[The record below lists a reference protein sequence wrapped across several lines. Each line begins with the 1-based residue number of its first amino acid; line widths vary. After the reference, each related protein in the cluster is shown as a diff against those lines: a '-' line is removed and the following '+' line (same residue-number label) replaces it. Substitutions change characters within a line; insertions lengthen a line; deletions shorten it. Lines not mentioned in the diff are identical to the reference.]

1 MSERPLGN
9 QNEEFEIAKNGQMRK
24 SPIPPYL
31 LKTVQSERNLAVS
44 RTKRELKSVTVNE
57 IDNDD
62 RFQEVVK
69 MILPAEGLFSK
80 ERFHGNIKWKPDHV
94 VVQALIWSWQ
104 GCQNVTDAFV
114 QTQSVC
120 ERIGLKQCAASYAS
134 FMGALNRYRSEFGG
148 GLRKRYQELVE
159 EFGGMLFR
167 SWGWVLIA
175 FDGSRVTA
183 PRTVANE
190 TCVLRS
196 QLRFWQGSPVW
207 KEKVERASQKT
218 EQRTSA
224 GASRAASLV
233 TLFWHMNL
241 QLPWT
246 WRRGPSNSSE
256 RGHVQ
261 EILDCESFPKKTL
274 FCGDAGFVGYPLW
287 NSILTRGADFLI
299 RVGANVDLLSEQAD
313 YEKLKDG
320 IVLCWPKGVMKT
332 KRPPL
337 RLRLVRVHVGKTKMW
352 MLTNILDKQQL
363 TKKQIVQCYKMRWG
377 VEVEFRGLKQ
387 TLAKHKLRCRNDG
400 RLLAERNWS
409 IRGMAIAELLALR
422 EQRSWRLKHAKRT
435 HPKRS
440 LAKITRA
447 LRHCMRN
454 LGSKQPPPDQLYHDL
469 AKAVVDC
476 YRNRTDK
483 PARYRHKN
491 PDIKPL
497 GDPNV
502 RSLND
507 IERQKLLDLK
517 KKNAS

>member
-1 MSERPLGN
+1 M
-9 QNEEFEIAKNGQMRK
+9 I
-24 SPIPPYL
+24 
-31 LKTVQSERNLAVS
+31 
-44 RTKRELKSVTVNE
+44 RTKRELKSVTGNE
-57 IDNDD
+57 TDNDNDD
-62 RFQEVVK
+62 RFQEVAK

-80 ERFHGNIKWKPDHV
+80 GRFHGNIKWDPDQV

-120 ERIGLKQCAASYAS
+120 ERIGLKRCAASYTS

-148 GLRKRYQELVE
+148 ELRKRYQELVE

-190 TCVLRS
+190 TAFCAPNYGFGKEALYGKKKSKGLRRKRNKAHPPAPPAP
-196 QLRFWQGSPVW
+196 QVW
-207 KEKVERASQKT
+207 
-218 EQRTSA
+218 
-224 GASRAASLV
+224 V

-246 WRRGPSNSSE
+246 WRLGPSNSSE
-256 RGHVQ
+256 RGHAQ

-299 RVGANVDLLSEQAD
+299 RVGANVDLLSEQVD

-320 IVLCWPKGVMKT
+320 IVLCWPRDAMQKN
-332 KRPPL
+332 RRPL
-337 RLRLVRVHVGKTKMW
+337 RLRLVRVQVGKTKMW
-352 MLTNILDKQQL
+352 MLTNILDKQKL

-387 TLAKHKLRCRNDG
+387 TLAKHKLRCRHDG
-400 RLLAERNWS
+400 RLLAELDWS

-422 EQRSWRLKHAKRT
+422 EQRSWRLKDPKRT
-435 HPKRS
+435 QPKRS
-440 LAKITRA
+440 LAKIMRA

-454 LGSKQPPPDQLYHDL
+454 LGSKQPPPGQLYHDL
-469 AKAVVDC
+469 AKAVVDR

-483 PARYRHKN
+483 RARYRHKN

-497 GDPNV
+497 GDPKV
-502 RSLND
+502 RPLTD
-507 IERQKLLDLK
+507 IQRQKLFELK